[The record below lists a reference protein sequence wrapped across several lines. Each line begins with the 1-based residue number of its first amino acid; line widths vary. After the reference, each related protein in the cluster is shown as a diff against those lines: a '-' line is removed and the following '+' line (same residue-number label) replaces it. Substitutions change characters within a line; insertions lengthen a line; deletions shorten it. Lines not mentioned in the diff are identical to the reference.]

1 MYISNGINE
10 IVLSSRIKLQ
20 LTNDFISVNKP
31 MLDCISDIADHFN
44 VYYTYLH
51 YTDQYNI
58 VKGRYLPTM
67 FI

>member
-31 MLDCISDIADHFN
+31 MLDCIS
-44 VYYTYLH
+44 
-51 YTDQYNI
+51 NI
-58 VKGRYLPTM
+58 VSGNKIDTRIGRSGSQLQKM
-67 FI
+67 K